1 MVEDQRR
8 RAEGRGDIDA
18 EVVEEFDGVAGPSD
32 GDGGRGEQVFQ
43 NKVPANDPGEEFAEA
58 GIGVG
63 VGAAGGRNHG
73 GVFGIA
79 EASKEAADARD
90 GEGENEGGSGVI
102 CRGGAGEDKDSGADD
117 GANAEKGELPWA
129 EGFDKAG
136 FVFGLVLEMV
146 DLFGS
151 KEGLKKGHGD
161 RRV

>member
-18 EVVEEFDGVAGPSD
+18 EVVEEFDGVARPSD
-32 GDGGRGEQVFQ
+32 GDGGGSEQVFQ
-43 NKVPANDPGEEFAEA
+43 DKVPADDPSEEFAQA
-58 GIGVG
+58 GVGVG
-63 VGAAGGRNHG
+63 VGAAGGGNHG
-73 GVFGIA
+73 GVFGVT
-79 EASKEAADARD
+79 EAGKETANARD
-90 GEGENEGGSGVI
+90 GEGENEGRSGVV
-102 CRGGAGEDKDSGADD
+102 CCSRAGEDKDSGADD